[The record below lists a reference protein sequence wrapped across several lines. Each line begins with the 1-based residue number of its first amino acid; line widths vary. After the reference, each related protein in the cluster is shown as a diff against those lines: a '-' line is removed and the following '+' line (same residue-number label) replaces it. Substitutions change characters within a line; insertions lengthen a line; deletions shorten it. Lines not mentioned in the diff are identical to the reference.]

1 VGEVTCWSILFDGKA
16 EALSDAMMRQE
27 KAVATVLDRTAPRH
41 REAMEKE
48 ALGSMRSAIR
58 ELLDVPIAD
67 RLVEAFCAYRDLLAL
82 AEEQDGNEIV
92 EKAYG
97 EKDVAI
103 RYEPSIRVRVNG
115 VELSRVNIAAAL
127 SLKVTGVVLTVRG
140 GRIRSFTVGSMA
152 AQGTL
157 DVGSS
162 RVYAPP
168 SARIFDGFSRDLGE
182 GVPIA
187 PGEPTSRERFDD
199 SASHAG

>member
-1 VGEVTCWSILFDGKA
+1 VGEATCWSILFDGKA
-16 EALSDAMMRQE
+16 EPLGEAVVRQE
-27 KAVATVLDRTAPRH
+27 KAVTAILERTAPAYRD
-41 REAMEKE
+41 AMEKE

-67 RLVEAFCAYRDLLAL
+67 RLVEAFGAYRDFLAL
-82 AEEQDGNEIV
+82 AENQDENEIV

-115 VELSRVNIAAAL
+115 AELSRVKIVAAL
-127 SLKVTGVVLTVRG
+127 SLKLTGLVLTVRR
-140 GRIRSFTVGSMA
+140 GRIQSFTVGSMA

-162 RVYAPP
+162 QVYATP
-168 SARIFDGFSRDLGE
+168 SARIFDGFSRDLGA
-182 GVPIA
+182 GVRIA
-187 PGEPTSRERFDD
+187 SGRPRGQ
-199 SASHAG
+199 